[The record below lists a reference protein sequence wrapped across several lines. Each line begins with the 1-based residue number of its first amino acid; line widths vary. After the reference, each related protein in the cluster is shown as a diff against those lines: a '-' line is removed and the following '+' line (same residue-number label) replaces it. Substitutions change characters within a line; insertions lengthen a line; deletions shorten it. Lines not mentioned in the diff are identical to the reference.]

1 MHKLSQETGVNGLDL
16 AYTAKC
22 TCGWMCT
29 RAFQS
34 LLDEAMDNHLKH
46 YGKVAATTQVGGSHY
61 KDMAIQPAHF
71 AYVNKIGYH
80 EACAIKYLCR
90 HGKKNGKQDLEKAI
104 HFIQMLIEEQY
115 P

>member
-1 MHKLSQETGVNGLDL
+1 METSITPTKPSSV
-16 AYTAKC
+16 
-22 TCGWMCT
+22 
-29 RAFQS
+29 
-34 LLDEAMDNHLKH
+34 
-46 YGKVAATTQVGGSHY
+46 QVGGSHY